1 MLWFYLKSFRDNHNY
16 LTIKFPETVHRVKAI
31 FLCHK
36 YLIINLQIIKKLN
49 QTKVN
54 LLPCQRSKTEIMK
67 IDGVNG

>member
-1 MLWFYLKSFRDNHNY
+1 M
-16 LTIKFPETVHRVKAI
+16 
-31 FLCHK
+31 
-36 YLIINLQIIKKLN
+36 NLQIIKKLD